1 MARYGHVCLQQ
12 LSDTGHIT
20 SGQVRSGHVMSRHVA
35 SSHYHVVVHG
45 SQSRDML
52 QTMERGYVL
61 DRRGCGC
68 MCVQVCMVFACVC
81 VHVCL
86 HVSLQLA
93 MKRV

>member
-1 MARYGHVCLQQ
+1 MAMYVCSSLVT
-12 LSDTGHIT
+12 LAT
-20 SGQVRSGHVMSRHVA
+20 SRQVRSGHVMSRHVV
-35 SSHYHVVVHG
+35 SSHVHVVVHG
-45 SQSRDML
+45 RQSRDML
-52 QTMERGYVL
+52 QNMKRGYVL
-61 DRRGCGC
+61 DRCGCGY